1 MFDVQ
6 KYLMIVVLIFVGI
19 SPITFSQAKDSYKVE
34 IINVSDLEKIINEND
49 DQALLI
55 NVWATW
61 CAPCREEFPEL
72 VKLAND
78 YSNKVRVVGISVDE
92 KGDLD
97 SKVIPFLKNQK
108 ASFQNYLLKV
118 IDPEDFINALNEKWG
133 GAIPATFIYDKEG
146 NQKEMIVGKQ
156 TYEVFESAIKKVIN

>member
-1 MFDVQ
+1 MSAVQ
-6 KYLMIVVLIFVGI
+6 KYLIIVILILAGI
-19 SPITFSQAKDSYKVE
+19 GLTTYSQPKESYKVE
-34 IINVSDLEKIINEND
+34 IINLSDLEKIIGD
-49 DQALLI
+49 SDGRALLI

-78 YSNKVRVVGISVDE
+78 YSREVRVVGISVDE

-97 SKVIPFLKNQK
+97 SKVIPFLKNQN

-118 IDPEDFINALNEKWG
+118 VDPEDFINALNKKWG
-133 GAIPATFIYDKEG
+133 GAIPATFIYDKTG

-156 TYEVFESAIKKVIN
+156 TYEVFEKAIKKVIN

>member
-1 MFDVQ
+1 MFAVQ
-6 KYLMIVVLIFVGI
+6 KYLIIVILILAGI
-19 SPITFSQAKDSYKVE
+19 GLTTYSQPKESYKVE
-34 IINVSDLEKIINEND
+34 IISLSDLEKIIGD
-49 DQALLI
+49 SDGRALLI

-78 YSNKVRVVGISVDE
+78 YSKEVRVVGISVDE

-97 SKVIPFLKNQK
+97 SKVIPFLKNQN

-118 IDPEDFINALNEKWG
+118 VDPEDFINALNKSWG
-133 GAIPATFIYDKEG
+133 GAIPATFIYDKTG

-156 TYEVFESAIKKVIN
+156 TYEVFEKAIKKVIN

>member
-6 KYLMIVVLIFVGI
+6 KYLMIVLLIVYGI
-19 SPITFSQAKDSYKVE
+19 SSITFSQPKDSYKVD
-34 IINVSDLEKIINEND
+34 IINVSDLEKIIINND
-49 DQALLI
+49 GRALLI

-78 YSNKVRVVGISVDE
+78 YTDKVRVVGISVDE

-97 SKVIPFLKNQK
+97 SKVIPFLKNQN
-108 ASFQNYLLKV
+108 AAFQNYLLKV
-118 IDPEDFINALNEKWG
+118 VDPEDFINALNKKWG
-133 GAIPATFIYDKEG
+133 GAIPATFIYDEEG

>member
-1 MFDVQ
+1 MFNIH
-6 KYLMIVVLIFVGI
+6 KYLIVIVLILFGFCSITI
-19 SPITFSQAKDSYKVE
+19 SQPKDLYKVE
-34 IINVSDLEKIINEND
+34 IINLSDLEKIIGEND
-49 DQALLI
+49 GRALLI

-108 ASFQNYLLKV
+108 VTFQNYILKV
-118 IDPEDFINALNEKWG
+118 IDPEDFINALNKKWG

>member
-6 KYLMIVVLIFVGI
+6 KFMIAVVLILFGF
-19 SPITFSQAKDSYKVE
+19 FSTTNSQPKDSYKVE
-34 IINVSDLEKIINEND
+34 IINVSDLEKIIKNND
-49 DQALLI
+49 GRALLI

-72 VKLAND
+72 VKLATN
-78 YSNKVRVVGISVDE
+78 YCKEVRVVGISVDE

-97 SKVIPFLKNQK
+97 SKVIPFLKNQN

-118 IDPEDFINALNEKWG
+118 VDPEDFINALNKKWG

>member
-1 MFDVQ
+1 MSAVQ
-6 KYLMIVVLIFVGI
+6 KYLIIVILILAGI
-19 SPITFSQAKDSYKVE
+19 GLTTYSQPKESYKVE
-34 IINVSDLEKIINEND
+34 IINPSDLEKIIGESD
-49 DQALLI
+49 GRALLI

-78 YSNKVRVVGISVDE
+78 YSKEVRVVGISDDE

-97 SKVIPFLKNQK
+97 SKVIPFLKNQN

-118 IDPEDFINALNEKWG
+118 VDPEDFINALNKKWG
-133 GAIPATFIYDKEG
+133 GAIPATFIYDKTG

-156 TYEVFESAIKKVIN
+156 TYEVFEKAIKKVIN

>member
-1 MFDVQ
+1 MSAVQ
-6 KYLMIVVLIFVGI
+6 KYLIIVILILAGI
-19 SPITFSQAKDSYKVE
+19 GLTTFSQPKESYKVE
-34 IINVSDLEKIINEND
+34 IIYLSDLEKIIGD
-49 DQALLI
+49 SDGRALLI

-78 YSNKVRVVGISVDE
+78 YSKEVRVVGISVDE

-97 SKVIPFLKNQK
+97 SKVIPFLKNQN

-118 IDPEDFINALNEKWG
+118 VDPEDFINALNKSWG
-133 GAIPATFIYDKEG
+133 GAIPATFIYDKTG

-156 TYEVFESAIKKVIN
+156 TYEVFEKAIKKVIN